1 MAKLDNQNRLIIP
14 KNLLEI
20 AELDIHSEVRLYI
33 RGKEL
38 YFDTASHQN
47 NKAYCIGTVKVQDN
61 GRFHLPKL
69 AREILNCKPDSN
81 FTFYLYDGKIFFKK
95 LFFIPE
101 IR

>member
-1 MAKLDNQNRLIIP
+1 MSKLDNQNRLVIP

-20 AELDIHSEVRLYI
+20 AKFDINSEVRLYI

-38 YFDTASHQN
+38 YFDTPSKQN
-47 NKAYCIGTVKVQDN
+47 FRVHCVGTVKIHDN

-69 AREILNCKPDSN
+69 ARDILNCKPDSN
-81 FTFYLYDGKIFFKK
+81 FSFYLYDGKICFKK
-95 LFFIPE
+95 IFFIPE